1 MRAGGGVSFVPME
14 YLVTTPPVITPS
26 EPPSGA
32 FLLAAGLRAR
42 GVEAGFLDL
51 SLEFFRFVFARAPAG
66 RGHPDAGA
74 ALALLTE
81 NESYSPQEHRTAS
94 GMLNSVLKH
103 YSRRFPGWRVTLMDV
118 LPPEPVHAPGRIR
131 RICEK
136 GETPFTEFWNEF
148 LLPRLEQYRPKTI
161 LVSLS
166 YLSQL
171 PAGIDLSILLKDLGY
186 RVIFGGSLLN
196 SLSRT
201 GEGFG
206 LASEVLAEIA
216 PGDGSS
222 FPGFAAEEPL
232 LANLRWPEM
241 PEGWNYISGRPV
253 IPFALSTGC
262 YWNRCLFCPDAGRE
276 LKVFGGESLMGF
288 LESIPDEIMQARP
301 VIHFLD
307 SAAPRKPLKD
317 ALPILKDRNMGF
329 YTFARPEPWV
339 ADMADELREHGCM
352 MLQLGVESGSRR
364 LLDLYQKGIT
374 PEISL
379 EAIVKCAGAGI
390 RTYVYMLLGLP
401 GETEEDVLAS
411 MELLRKAGTSVD
423 FINFSIF
430 NLPEYCELRERA
442 SRFGIQLLE
451 PDATEDCIRLY
462 RPFLHEGVNP
472 RLSARISISSR
483 FPNILSVQDAL
494 RRTPR
499 WFRTSHFPLI
509 DIPGR
514 N

>member
-1 MRAGGGVSFVPME
+1 MAME

-51 SLEFFRFVFARAPAG
+51 SLEFFRFVFSRAPSG
-66 RGHPDAGA
+66 RGHPDTGA
-74 ALALLTE
+74 ALAVLTE
-81 NESYSPQEHRTAS
+81 NQSYSPQEHRTAS
-94 GMLNSVLKH
+94 GMLNSVLKK
-103 YSRRFPGWRVTLMDV
+103 YSRSFPGWRVTLMDV

-131 RICEK
+131 SICER

-148 LLPRLEQYRPKTI
+148 LLPRLEQYRPKTV

-171 PAGIDLSILLKDLGY
+171 PAGIDLSILLNSLGC

-206 LASEVLAEIA
+206 LVSGTLPEIA
-216 PGDGSS
+216 PGDGTS
-222 FPGFAAEEPL
+222 FPGFTAEEHIL
-232 LANLRWPEM
+232 TRLRWPEM
-241 PEGWNYISGRPV
+241 LEGWHYISGRPV

-262 YWNRCLFCPDAGRE
+262 YWNRCLFCPDAGRG
-276 LKVFGGESLMGF
+276 LKVFGGESLRGF
-288 LESIPDEIMQARP
+288 LESIPDEIMQGRP

-307 SAAPRKPLKD
+307 SAAPEKPLRD
-317 ALPILKDRNMGF
+317 ALPILKERDMGF

-352 MLQLGVESGSRR
+352 MLQLGVESGSSR
-364 LLDLYQKGIT
+364 LLNLYQKGIT
-374 PEISL
+374 PENSL
-379 EAIVKCAGAGI
+379 EAIAKCAEAGI

-411 MELLRKAGTSVD
+411 MELLRKAGPSVD

-451 PDATEDCIRLY
+451 PDTPEDCIRLY
-462 RPFLHEGVNP
+462 RPFLFENKNP
-472 RLSARISISSR
+472 RPSARKSISGR
-483 FPNILSVQDAL
+483 FPGIPSVQDAL

-509 DIPGR
+509 RVPGR
-514 N
+514 AE